1 MISEQKHMYGKAMY
15 GSRTFIPKN
24 TNSSFPFFLLHSIIF
39 KRNYYRPKP
48 DVYKAHIRIIVI
60 HPPIEKHLVVLT
72 N

>member
-1 MISEQKHMYGKAMY
+1 MARLCMVLEHSFQ
-15 GSRTFIPKN
+15 RTQIHRFHFSYY
-24 TNSSFPFFLLHSIIF
+24 TVLF